1 MEAIIK
7 TVRSQL
13 QQKREQLASLKE
25 KITSLKE
32 QAISIEKEEKE
43 LCNLLQSLTQNLET
57 ASEPIET
64 STNTQKQ
71 PESVTSTS
79 KTQQS
84 SSPSPGEKEFM
95 KREEDIEKILQNSSH
110 GKQKW
115 YVIFN
120 GPFRGIYND
129 WAIASTHIIGKSVSH
144 KSYLTKEAA
153 EKALGESYK
162 TVTTEE
168 VQKSQ
173 QFVSLNQ
180 HLQSQTA
187 KLNAINKMKN
197 VPTTSEREE
206 MRRPSVENFQRL
218 WDSLISYND
227 VHTTMMF
234 YPKKR
239 DTGPKA
245 VFFPQASSRDVYDY
259 FIHGLVDSLYFH
271 GSNPRELQ
279 EFPPKVQ
286 NTIKVY
292 NDLFAKGREVYLK
305 MHSSFPIF
313 NRERKLVVPSITIA
327 QLRVS
332 NQDYPSKDV
341 NMKPTTPT
349 LDDLALSLFRVYT
362 GSSKI
367 GSGPGRTKKVRINY
381 YSKNFLIYSHF
392 QEKINEVQIKALADF
407 EDQFKTFSGLLAPLR
422 EDLNQLLCGY
432 LSRTPRHHCQYCD
445 KGINIPMTEV

>member
-1 MEAIIK
+1 
-7 TVRSQL
+7 
-13 QQKREQLASLKE
+13 
-25 KITSLKE
+25 
-32 QAISIEKEEKE
+32 
-43 LCNLLQSLTQNLET
+43 
-57 ASEPIET
+57 
-64 STNTQKQ
+64 
-71 PESVTSTS
+71 
-79 KTQQS
+79 
-84 SSPSPGEKEFM
+84 
-95 KREEDIEKILQNSSH
+95 
-110 GKQKW
+110 
-115 YVIFN
+115 
-120 GPFRGIYND
+120 
-129 WAIASTHIIGKSVSH
+129 
-144 KSYLTKEAA
+144 
-153 EKALGESYK
+153 
-162 TVTTEE
+162 
-168 VQKSQ
+168 
-173 QFVSLNQ
+173 
-180 HLQSQTA
+180 
-187 KLNAINKMKN
+187 MKN

-313 NRERKLVVPSITIA
+313 NRERKLVVPSITIT
-327 QLRVS
+327 QLGVS
-332 NQDYPSKDV
+332 NQEYPSKDV
-341 NMKPTTPT
+341 NMEPTTPT
-349 LDDLALSLFRVYT
+349 LDDLALSLFKVYT

-367 GSGPGRTKKVRINY
+367 GSGSGRTEKVRINY
-381 YSKNFLIYSHF
+381 YSMNFLIYSHF
-392 QEKINEVQIKALADF
+392 QEKINEVQMKALADF
-407 EDQFKTFSGLLAPLR
+407 EDQFETFSGLLAPLL
-422 EDLNQLLCGY
+422 EDLKQLLCGH

-445 KGINIPMTEV
+445 GGVNIPMTEG

>member
-57 ASEPIET
+57 TSEPIET

-71 PESVTSTS
+71 PEPVTSTS
-79 KTQQS
+79 KTQLS
-84 SSPSPGEKEFM
+84 SSPSPEEKEFM
-95 KREEDIEKILQNSSH
+95 KKEEDIEKILQNLSH
-110 GKQKW
+110 EKQKW

-129 WAIASTHIIGKSVSH
+129 WAIASTHIIRKSVSH

-168 VQKSQ
+168 IHKSQ

-180 HLQSQTA
+180 HLQSLTT
-187 KLNAINKMKN
+187 KLNAINRMKN
-197 VPTTSEREE
+197 DPTINERQE

-239 DTGPKA
+239 ETKPKA

-259 FIHGLVDSLYFH
+259 FIHRLVDSLYFH
-271 GSNPRELQ
+271 GNNPRELQ

-292 NDLFAKGREVYLK
+292 NDLFAKG
-305 MHSSFPIF
+305 
-313 NRERKLVVPSITIA
+313 
-327 QLRVS
+327 
-332 NQDYPSKDV
+332 
-341 NMKPTTPT
+341 
-349 LDDLALSLFRVYT
+349 
-362 GSSKI
+362 
-367 GSGPGRTKKVRINY
+367 
-381 YSKNFLIYSHF
+381 
-392 QEKINEVQIKALADF
+392 
-407 EDQFKTFSGLLAPLR
+407 
-422 EDLNQLLCGY
+422 
-432 LSRTPRHHCQYCD
+432 
-445 KGINIPMTEV
+445 

>member
-43 LCNLLQSLTQNLET
+43 LCDLLQSLTQNLET
-57 ASEPIET
+57 TSEPIET

-120 GPFRGIYND
+120 GPFR
-129 WAIASTHIIGKSVSH
+129 
-144 KSYLTKEAA
+144 
-153 EKALGESYK
+153 
-162 TVTTEE
+162 
-168 VQKSQ
+168 
-173 QFVSLNQ
+173 
-180 HLQSQTA
+180 A
-187 KLNAINKMKN
+187 KLNAINRMKN

-218 WDSLISYND
+218 WDSLISYNN

-239 DTGPKA
+239 DTRPKA
-245 VFFPQASSRDVYDY
+245 VFFPQASSKDVYEY
-259 FIHGLVDSLYFH
+259 FIHGLIDSYSFH
-271 GSNPRELQ
+271 GSHPKNYKNFPKKLEYHQSLHVFSLQ
-279 EFPPKVQ
+279 KTEKY
-286 NTIKVY
+286 I
-292 NDLFAKGREVYLK
+292 GRCIQ
-305 MHSSFPIF
+305 FPIF
-313 NRERKLVVPSITIA
+313 NTRKKLITINHNSTT
-327 QLRVS
+327 R
-332 NQDYPSKDV
+332 SKQPRLPI
-341 NMKPTTPT
+341 K
-349 LDDLALSLFRVYT
+349 
-362 GSSKI
+362 
-367 GSGPGRTKKVRINY
+367 GRQHGTHNT
-381 YSKNFLIYSHF
+381 N
-392 QEKINEVQIKALADF
+392 
-407 EDQFKTFSGLLAPLR
+407 T
-422 EDLNQLLCGY
+422 
-432 LSRTPRHHCQYCD
+432 
-445 KGINIPMTEV
+445 

>member
-120 GPFRGIYND
+120 GPFR
-129 WAIASTHIIGKSVSH
+129 
-144 KSYLTKEAA
+144 
-153 EKALGESYK
+153 ESDSKIKRNQQDEECPHYK
-162 TVTTEE
+162 
-168 VQKSQ
+168 
-173 QFVSLNQ
+173 
-180 HLQSQTA
+180 
-187 KLNAINKMKN
+187 
-197 VPTTSEREE
+197 EREE

-245 VFFPQASSRDVYDY
+245 VFFPQASSRDVYEY

-271 GSNPRELQ
+271 VSNPRELQ

-292 NDLFAKGREVYLK
+292 NDLFAKYLK

-313 NRERKLVVPSITIA
+313 NRERKLIVPSITIA
-327 QLRVS
+327 QLGVKQPRL
-332 NQDYPSKDV
+332 P
-341 NMKPTTPT
+341 
-349 LDDLALSLFRVYT
+349 
-362 GSSKI
+362 I
-367 GSGPGRTKKVRINY
+367 EGRQ
-381 YSKNFLIYSHF
+381 H
-392 QEKINEVQIKALADF
+392 
-407 EDQFKTFSGLLAPLR
+407 
-422 EDLNQLLCGY
+422 
-432 LSRTPRHHCQYCD
+432 RTY
-445 KGINIPMTEV
+445 NTNT

>member
-7 TVRSQL
+7 TVQSQL
-13 QQKREQLASLKE
+13 QQKRKQLASLKE
-25 KITSLKE
+25 QITSLKE

-43 LCNLLQSLTQNLET
+43 LCNLLQSLTQNHET

-64 STNTQKQ
+64 STNTPKQ
-71 PESVTSTS
+71 PEPVTSTS

-84 SSPSPGEKEFM
+84 SSPSHGEKE
-95 KREEDIEKILQNSSH
+95 S
-110 GKQKW
+110 
-115 YVIFN
+115 
-120 GPFRGIYND
+120 IYND
-129 WAIASTHIIGKSVSH
+129 LAIASTHIIGKSVSH

-162 TVTTEE
+162 TITTEE

-180 HLQSQTA
+180 HLQSQTT
-187 KLNAINKMKN
+187 KLNALNRMKN

-239 DTGPKA
+239 ETGPKA
-245 VFFPQASSRDVYDY
+245 VFFPQASPKDVYEY

-271 GSNPRELQ
+271 GSNPKELQ

-292 NDLFAKGREVYLK
+292 NDLFAKGRELYLK

-313 NRERKLVVPSITIA
+313 NREKKLVVPSITIA
-327 QLRVS
+327 QLGVS

-341 NMKPTTPT
+341 NIEPTTPT

-367 GSGPGRTKKVRINY
+367 GSGPGRT
-381 YSKNFLIYSHF
+381 
-392 QEKINEVQIKALADF
+392 EKALAYF
-407 EDQFKTFSGLLAPLR
+407 EDQFEILSGLLAPLP
-422 EDLNQLLCGY
+422 EDLKQLLCGY
-432 LSRTPRHHCQYCD
+432 LSRTSRHHCQYCNE
-445 KGINIPMTEV
+445 GVNIPMTEG